1 MNNQLNFALI
11 GPPNCGKTVLF
22 NALTGSN
29 ARIANYPGVTVD
41 RREGTLLGHT
51 NITILDLP
59 GTYSLHT
66 TSPDEEVSRNVLL
79 GHLGDIPDAIIAVAD
94 ATNLRMTLRMV
105 LELKALGLPMV
116 VSINLFDVATARGLQ
131 IDTNKMSEL
140 LGVPVIG
147 TVAVSKKGQQKIKQA
162 VE

>member
-1 MNNQLNFALI
+1 MSNHLNFALI

-41 RREGTLLGHT
+41 RREGMLLGHPH
-51 NITILDLP
+51 ITILDLP

-79 GHLGDIPDAIIAVAD
+79 GHLGKIPDAIIAVAD
-94 ATNLRMTLRMV
+94 ATNLRMTLRMA
-105 LELKALGLPMV
+105 LELKSLGLPMII
-116 VSINLFDVATARGLQ
+116 SINLYDVATARGLK
-131 IDTNKMSEL
+131 IDT
-140 LGVPVIG
+140 
-147 TVAVSKKGQQKIKQA
+147 KK
-162 VE
+162 